1 MNASQLRP
9 KAKQLYKKLEEFMK
23 EEVFPNEKEVLV
35 ERFGED
41 RWQPHPKLEELK
53 VTTMKFIVMWLQY
66 KQS

>member
-9 KAKQLYKKLEEFMK
+9 KAKQLYMKLEEFMK
-23 EEVFPNEKEVLV
+23 EEVLPNEKQVLV

-53 VTTMKFIVMWLQY
+53 VNTMEVTVIRFQHKHC
-66 KQS
+66 